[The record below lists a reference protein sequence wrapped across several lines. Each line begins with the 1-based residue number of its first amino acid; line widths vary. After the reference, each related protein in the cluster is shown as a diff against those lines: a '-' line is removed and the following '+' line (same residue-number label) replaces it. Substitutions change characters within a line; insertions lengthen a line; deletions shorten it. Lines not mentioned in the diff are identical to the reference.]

1 MEYTLKANGTFHAY
15 QELWNFNLQKIEDIQ
30 QDIEMAIRQLED
42 RYSDFE
48 LIYNRIIKQMD
59 LLSSIYSSY
68 NAIEGGEYILR
79 LRSVLQSYRSRYTR
93 EGLDFNLIQNL
104 LIKIAD
110 ARSGSFEQFPELYH
124 AEKIIEGRKDAAA
137 SSDRITKKYKW
148 ITFERNRS
156 WFVSPFTNSIIQKNE
171 NYPIESYEEPDF
183 IHVGINNTVLKI
195 KDIFSNFP
203 ERGKSPAYYLLLNDS
218 AKNFAANMIGKQ
230 IFSDKDIMKPMLRP
244 FENVEANTLT
254 PGRVRLFGINHIL
267 LY

>member
-1 MEYTLKANGTFHAY
+1 M
-15 QELWNFNLQKIEDIQ
+15 D
-30 QDIEMAIRQLED
+30 IRQLED

-48 LIYNRIIKQMD
+48 MIYNRIIRQMD

-79 LRSVLQSYRSRYTR
+79 LRSVLQSYRNRYTR

-110 ARSGSFEQFPELYH
+110 ARSSSFEQFPELYH
-124 AEKIIEGRKDAAA
+124 AEKNVTVIKDAAA
-137 SSDRITKKYKW
+137 GRDRLARKYKW

-156 WFVSPFTNSIIQKNE
+156 WFVSPFTNSIIRKNE

-183 IHVGINNTVLKI
+183 VHVGINNTVLKI
-195 KDIFSNFP
+195 KDIFSKFP
-203 ERGKSPAYYLLLNDS
+203 ERQKSPGYYLLLNDRE
-218 AKNFAANMIGKQ
+218 KNFAANRIGKQ
-230 IFSDKDIMKPMLRP
+230 IFSDKDIMTPILRP
-244 FENVEANTLT
+244 FENAEANTLT